1 MDAVRQYALRV
12 ICSGLICGILMD
24 LSSKTGY
31 AKLLRLC
38 CSIFFA
44 ITMVQPLIALT
55 LPQWEGEW
63 NLLFHE
69 AGDVTGQ
76 GEEIYQRS
84 IAAIIQ
90 QEAQAYILKEAESI
104 GAALEVE
111 IELSGETPPS
121 PVAATLRGEFDASM
135 ETEISALLAD
145 EFGIP
150 KEHQTWIRQQSHS
163 SDSSLLNTN
172 LLY

>member
-1 MDAVRQYALRV
+1 MDAVGQYTLRV
-12 ICSGLICGILMD
+12 ICGGLICGILTD

-31 AKLLRLC
+31 AKILRLC

-44 ITMVQPLIALT
+44 ITMVQPLIQLRF
-55 LPQWEGEW
+55 PQWEKGW
-63 NLLFHE
+63 SLLSDE
-69 AGDVTGQ
+69 ALDAAEQ
-76 GEEIYQRS
+76 GEEIYRQS
-84 IAAIIQ
+84 LAAIIQ

-111 IELSGETPPS
+111 IELNSEIPPS

-135 ETEISALLAD
+135 ETAISALLAD

-163 SDSSLLNTN
+163 SDSSSQNTN